1 MAEPTQKEPSGSEW
15 EASQRVYRNTGY
27 MAVNSA
33 LTLALGVAVTII
45 LARGLGP
52 RLLGIYATLTA
63 LTGILAIL
71 VDFGTDMTLTRQ
83 AARERLGVRRLAA
96 AAGLAKAL
104 FTFWPAALV
113 LILFPLFQSYDDTQT
128 RLAFA
133 VGLLVLALEGTWS
146 VFSASLKGLE
156 RMGPVARINVA
167 GAALQAVAALG
178 VFVLPWPLAA
188 AAGALA
194 ASAALRV
201 ICGWFSFRRATEGPP
216 LPAPQQPLI
225 GEIRAL
231 APAAAIFFLT
241 SVVFTLH
248 DRLDIVL
255 VSLISGAEEAGYYG
269 IASRFTAWLSIL
281 PGAMVAALYPYLSR
295 RPDRDPATFR
305 RLRLAAVIYGTASA
319 LAALT
324 LGRPLIVLTLGAEY
338 TPAWGPMALRAW
350 VLPLMMFAH
359 FLAIRLYSQGRER
372 QVAWRTAAG
381 LLVNLAANLVLVP
394 LYGGMGAAAAAV
406 GSGLTVT
413 ILLWRL
419 SRRSSSPR

>member
-1 MAEPTQKEPSGSEW
+1 MAEPTQKETSGTEGQ
-15 EASQRVYRNTGY
+15 ASRRVYRNTGY

-33 LTLALGVAVTII
+33 LTLAFGVAVTII

-52 RLLGIYATLTA
+52 RYLGIYATLTA

-71 VDFGTDMTLTRQ
+71 VDFGSDMTLTRQ
-83 AARERLGVRRLAA
+83 AARDRLRVRRLAA

-113 LILFPLFQSYDDTQT
+113 LVLFPCFQGYDETQT
-128 RLAFA
+128 RMAFS
-133 VGLLVLALEGTWS
+133 VGLLVLGLEGIWS
-146 VFSASLKGLE
+146 IFSASLKGLE
-156 RMGPVARINVA
+156 IMGPVARINVA
-167 GAALQAVAALG
+167 GAAIQAAVALS
-178 VFVLPWPLAA
+178 VFIVPWPLTA

-194 ASAALRV
+194 ASAALRSL
-201 ICGWFSFRRATEGPP
+201 CGWFAFRRATAETPAAAPDRP
-216 LPAPQQPLI
+216 LFP
-225 GEIRAL
+225 EIRSL

-281 PGAMVAALYPYLSR
+281 PGTMVAALYPYLSR
-295 RPDRDPATFR
+295 RPDRDPATFH
-305 RLRLAAVIYGTASA
+305 RLRAGAVLYGTVAA
-319 LAALT
+319 LAVLLA
-324 LGRPLIVLTLGAEY
+324 GRPLIRLVLGPEY
-338 TPAWGPMALRAW
+338 APAWGPMALRAW

-372 QVAWRTAAG
+372 QVAWRTGAG
-381 LLVNLAANLVLVP
+381 LLVNLAANLVFIP

-406 GSGLTVT
+406 ASGLTITV
-413 ILLWRL
+413 LLRQL
-419 SRRSSSPR
+419 SRQNNPS

>member
-1 MAEPTQKEPSGSEW
+1 MAEPMPDEEKTGRERK
-15 EASQRVYRNTGY
+15 ASQRVYRNTGY

-33 LTLALGVAVTII
+33 LSLVFGIVTTVV

-52 RLLGIYATLTA
+52 KLLGIYATLTA

-83 AARERLGVRRLAA
+83 AARDRRRVRRLAA
-96 AAGLAKAL
+96 AAGLAKLL
-104 FTFWPAALV
+104 FTFWPAALILV
-113 LILFPLFQSYDDTQT
+113 LFPLLRGYDDAQT
-128 RLAFA
+128 RLAFGI
-133 VGLLVLALEGTWS
+133 GLAVLALEGTWS

-156 RMGPVARINVA
+156 TMGPVARINVA
-167 GAALQAVAALG
+167 GAALQALAALT
-178 VFVLPWPLAA
+178 VFIAPWPLAA

-194 ASAALRV
+194 ASAALRA
-201 ICGWFSFRRATEGPP
+201 ICGWFAFRRAATGPSDPGPTPP
-216 LPAPQQPLI
+216 LTS
-225 GEIRAL
+225 EIRTQA
-231 APAAAIFFLT
+231 AAAAIFFLT

-255 VSLISGAEEAGYYG
+255 VSMISGAEEAGYYG

-305 RLRLAAVIYGTASA
+305 RLQAAAVAYGTAAA
-319 LAALT
+319 LAALVI
-324 LGRPLIVLTLGAEY
+324 GRPLIRLVLGTEY
-338 TPAWGPMALRAW
+338 APAYGPLALRAW

-372 QVAWRTAAG
+372 QVAWRTGVA
-381 LLVNLAANLVLVP
+381 LLVNLAANFALIP
-394 LYGGMGAAAAAV
+394 LYGGLGAAAAAV
-406 GSGLTVT
+406 VSGLTVT
-413 ILLWRL
+413 VLLWRL
-419 SRRSSSPR
+419 SRQRSSS